1 MSSESIPLNHS
12 GKSVIFIM
20 HEVLRADEFKGV
32 GMRIREGFQQNHSFS
47 TSGKGKIVSWNRPPL
62 GFKVGLRHLSFHC
75 ALLER
80 FKFLLDY
87 LTSLFLR
94 LQCYIWIEVWDEFE
108 RGGMGGQLAN
118 ALALFRRFSSSRLS
132 EPGRG
137 LPGNAA

>member
-75 ALLER
+75 ALLVCMAAH
-80 FKFLLDY
+80 
-87 LTSLFLR
+87 SSNR
-94 LQCYIWIEVWDEFE
+94 LEAQLSPKQSFY
-108 RGGMGGQLAN
+108 GGTEKKCLGV
-118 ALALFRRFSSSRLS
+118 SCVISRPLEAS
-132 EPGRG
+132 H
-137 LPGNAA
+137 